1 MQDPIGSFVRIRELY
16 LSYLDTAFRIGD
28 ADVADERRRLLRAP
42 GTLCTEPL
50 VEPLP
55 RYMPSEW
62 TFENLVRPP
71 ATGEDPLGG
80 APESHRRA
88 FVELVLAGL
97 FPSVPVAAG
106 AGPLTRQAKYAPYLH
121 QIQML
126 TRGVRPGTPGIVTS
140 GTGSGKTESFLLPV
154 FAALAG
160 EAATWEA
167 PDANFLARRWWT
179 DPATGRPYGKVKE
192 DGQFQPSFTEIP
204 SERRPSKAYPRRSPV
219 VSHRQGERRPAAVR
233 ALILYPMNAL
243 VEDQMVRLRK
253 ALDSREARAVMDRE
267 FGGNRIFFG
276 RYTGKSPV
284 TGHEDNPAFRHL
296 LDMSPDD
303 GRLDLPASDDHA
315 GEDDP
320 ATFKSVR
327 EAEFRRRIRRQ
338 TQLFGEMAQAELG
351 QRQAREYAW
360 RNGPGHT
367 DPFDPKEAASAFG
380 NDSPFMFPS
389 TDGGELISRWDM
401 QRTPPDL
408 LITNVSMLSAML
420 SREVDDDIFRQT
432 KAWLEEPDSYFYLVL
447 DELHLQ
453 RGSAGTEVAYLLRLL
468 LDRLGL
474 TAEGQRHKLRIL
486 ASSASLPT
494 TPGAAGAD
502 ASVEYLWDMFG
513 RFGTHAETPEDA
525 KAAWRAAIV
534 AGQEIPYEAHGGARG
549 GLESTP
555 FTDLLDQTAASRA
568 RDAEDRPLT
577 ADDALHMPDAATRWA
592 AVAGQLGVPHA
603 DRPLEDVVADVARAA
618 AAAVAVACWNP
629 EEGRTRAVTAR
640 RLAWTLFRDL
650 RNGHPAPEDLPFD
663 LALRAIRAV
672 LFVRGC
678 GDGLARRVTEAPSF
692 RIHTFF
698 RSVEGLYAPV
708 WKNAGL
714 PASERST
721 ARKAEIGRLSIE
733 RESRKRFD
741 VGDEDPKMLR
751 QFEVLYCECCGEL
764 FVGGMR
770 SQGSTRSPKIELLPH
785 EPLLDGLPDT
795 AASQRFEELS
805 YDQYAVFWPTD
816 LAPEKCPKSWK
827 AGNLDRVTGIV
838 TVRNAARPAAPGVS
852 ETVPGFLYE
861 RLAGSTDRHKRKP
874 NDPETHVPY
883 ACPKCGTDYEPR
895 QKGMGRLSP
904 VRNFRAGFGKTTQL
918 LATELFDVQ
927 RVADPSNAPK
937 LVSFSDSRQDAAR
950 AALDIERLHHQDLRR
965 EILFVCLQEHAAAR
979 RTPEELAA
987 EIRELEADMERA
999 AVERRFGD
1007 MAGIGARL
1015 DAATAALKTADDPS
1029 VAFADLVEDYDFN
1042 VAAALDG
1049 QEVRPLIA
1057 AMARQGVHPY
1067 DDAGIDRPKGTTN
1080 ETRERLFDW
1089 DTFFE
1094 LRSGERIH
1102 WKADTDKNKALSSAR
1117 RPLIYR
1123 FQRAMTD
1130 VVFNKTYFSFEEAG
1144 LGYVTVRPTDIPESR
1159 RTDGRVS
1166 ELAALI
1172 RVLTDAYR
1180 YDPSKYRS
1188 EDDPLREIGPRGTAR
1203 GKVLAYA
1210 KAVWGETD
1218 GEARLETALN
1228 DLAAA
1233 GHAGGIVSMSRI
1245 RFHVARPE
1253 DSFWRCDTCSRV
1265 HLHRGAGLCTR
1276 CLAKLPEAPFGTVA
1290 SLRAVNFLGRRVNR
1304 AVDHWEDESSE
1315 VAPFFRLHCEELTGQ
1330 TEDPAARQR
1339 EFKGIFVPRSD
1350 ESHADGE
1357 QVDDDLDEIETGA
1370 GELHK
1375 RKATIDLLA
1384 VTTTME
1390 VGIDIGPL
1398 QAVMQAN
1405 MPPQRFNYQQRV
1417 GRAGRRGQAFSMAL
1431 TVCRTKSHD
1440 LHYFRNPERM
1450 TGDVPPPP
1458 VLTKSM
1464 GSIAQRFL
1472 RKKWLV
1478 DAFGLLRQQDRAAGD
1493 RLYPGDL
1500 MSPPDIHGEFVP
1512 VATYLNGSKWR
1523 DRLRGALE
1531 ATAGEAERF
1540 RGVLAA
1546 DGKTAVIR
1554 PAPDELIAE
1563 LDGVTAEVAPGLAQ
1577 AVAETGLLPM
1587 YGMPTRVRNLYLGTR
1602 RVDGRDEFDSVDR
1615 DLDVAIYEFAPEARL
1630 VKDKFEY
1637 VSVGFTPD
1645 LDLPPFGRKGQ
1656 VVPVKAFRDDAFGE
1670 KFRLTQCR
1678 ACSAWARI
1686 GPADTTPDATCRA
1699 CGSPLDEDSGHDCV
1713 VPNGFRTDFGRRPRN
1728 EEGGGGARHRTV
1740 QAEGSAIA
1748 PVTYTLAPGDGA
1760 SIGASLDV
1768 AFDGRARTYRLNR
1781 GRSGTGF
1788 VTTGGN
1794 QVVTRSGGSFRL
1806 PHQELAEVP
1815 GVHRHGFTA
1824 ESSERPPVWLA
1835 APKTTDS
1842 LYLAPTAL
1850 NPALALHRMPLR
1862 TEGVEESD
1870 HARSRWQ
1877 GVRAAALSATFMTV
1891 SRAAL
1896 ELDIAPEELAVLEPR
1911 LFGRAPARPLL
1922 QITDELVNGAG
1933 FCRILSEP
1941 APGQTVPRIL
1951 SFARSMLTDAT
1962 AYPRSEFEG
1971 PDHGDCSTACYRCLL
1986 RYGNQHYH
1994 GLLDWRLGLT
2004 YLRALLDPTFSCG
2017 LDGDFGSPGLQGHL
2031 EDAERLAEEMAEG
2044 FGGETMLFAGGKVP
2058 AFRIKKSSGGLTPWV
2073 LVAHPLWNWDPNAEL
2088 AAGTILA
2095 QADEEAAAESGG
2107 ATLCWD
2113 TFNLERRQVQVREWI
2128 RQQATLAR

>member
-55 RYMPSEW
+55 RYRPSEW
-62 TFENLVRPP
+62 TLENLVRPP

-167 PDANFLARRWWT
+167 PDADFLARRWWT
-179 DPATGRPYGKVKE
+179 DPATRRPYGKVKE

-303 GRLDLPASDDHA
+303 GRLDLPASDGHA

-380 NDSPFMFPS
+380 DDSPFMFPS

-494 TPGAAGAD
+494 TPGAAGTD

-513 RFGTHAETPEDA
+513 RFGTHTETPEDA
-525 KAAWRAAIV
+525 RAAWREAIV

-555 FTDLLDQTAASRA
+555 FTDLLDRTAASRT

-577 ADDALHMPDAATRWA
+577 ADDALRMPDAATLWA

-618 AAAVAVACWNP
+618 AAAVAVACWIP

-714 PASERST
+714 PASERTT

-741 VGDEDPKMLR
+741 VGDGDSKVLR

-770 SQGSTRSPKIELLPH
+770 SQGSTRSPKTELLPH

-805 YDQYAVFWPTD
+805 YDQYAVFWPTSVT
-816 LAPEKCPKSWK
+816 LEKTPDSWK
-827 AGNLDRVTGIV
+827 AATLDRVTGIV
-838 TVRNAARPAAPGVS
+838 SSGSIASRSGMSSGS
-852 ETVPGFLYE
+852 EGVPGFLYI
-861 RLAGSTDRHKRKP
+861 RTPNASDGHDRKTS
-874 NDPETHVPY
+874 DSETHVPY

-895 QKGMGRLSP
+895 RKGMGRLSP
-904 VRNFRAGFGKTTQL
+904 IRNFRAGFGKTTQL

-927 RVADPSNAPK
+927 RVADLTNAPK

-965 EILFVCLQEHAAAR
+965 EILAIRLKELADSRPSSDELQETVR
-979 RTPEELAA
+979 RLKQSLEQALAEDRDDDVQALAKQLKSSRDALAA
-987 EIRELEADMERA
+987 VGDTAIPYASLAESPAEAS
-999 AVERRFGD
+999 
-1007 MAGIGARL
+1007 L
-1015 DAATAALKTADDPS
+1015 
-1029 VAFADLVEDYDFN
+1029 
-1042 VAAALDG
+1042 LDG
-1049 QEVRPLIA
+1049 REVRPLIA
-1057 AMARQGVHPY
+1057 TMAAQGVHPY
-1067 DDAGIDRPKGTTN
+1067 DDSGIERPKGTTN
-1080 ETRERLFDW
+1080 DAESKSFEWSEL
-1089 DTFFE
+1089 FE
-1094 LRSGERIH
+1094 LSDGTGVR
-1102 WKADTDKNKALSSAR
+1102 WKPDASDDKALTAAR
-1117 RPLIYR
+1117 RTLIHMFNR
-1123 FQRAMTD
+1123 TMTD
-1130 VVFNKTYFSFEEAG
+1130 VLFSKNYFSFEEAG
-1144 LGYVTVRPTDIPESR
+1144 LGYVTIRMDDLPASERTEAR
-1159 RTDGRVS
+1159 RL
-1166 ELAALI
+1166 ELTALL
-1172 RVLTDAYR
+1172 RVLTDSYR
-1180 YDPSKYRS
+1180 YYPCRFKKDS
-1188 EDDPLREIGPRGTAR
+1188 EKPKPIGPKGTAPR
-1203 GKVLAYA
+1203 RILAYA
-1210 KAVWGETD
+1210 AAVWGADAES
-1218 GEARLETALN
+1218 GLVKAVG
-1228 DLAAA
+1228 DLAKT
-1233 GHAGGIVSMSRI
+1233 GHPEGIVYVEHVRI
-1245 RFHVARPE
+1245 HVPHGSE
-1253 DSFWRCDTCSRV
+1253 PYWRCGKCSRV
-1265 HLHRGAGLCTR
+1265 HLHRGSGVCTR
-1276 CLAKLPEAPFGTVA
+1276 CRKKLPTAPFGIVA
-1290 SLRAVNFLGRRVNR
+1290 DLRATNFLGRRVDR

-1315 VAPFFRLHCEELTGQ
+1315 VEPFFRLHCEELTGQ
-1330 TEDPAARQR
+1330 TEDPASRQR
-1339 EFKGIFVPRSD
+1339 EFKGIFVPRSADFD
-1350 ESHADGE
+1350 EDPADG
-1357 QVDDDLDEIETGA
+1357 QHA
-1370 GELHK
+1370 GIGDGEFHK

-1512 VATYLNGSKWR
+1512 VATYLNGSRWR
-1523 DRLRGALE
+1523 ERLRGALE

-1546 DGKTAVIR
+1546 DGKTTVTR
-1554 PAPDELIAE
+1554 PTPDELLAE

-1748 PVTYTLAPGDGA
+1748 PVTYGLPPEDGT
-1760 SIGASLDV
+1760 SFGASLAV

-1794 QVVTRSGGSFRL
+1794 QVVTRSGKSFRL

-1815 GVHRHGFTA
+1815 GVHRHEFTA
-1824 ESSERPPVWLA
+1824 ESSKRPPVWLA

-1842 LYLAPTAL
+1842 LYLAPKAL

-1891 SRAAL
+1891 SRTAL

-2017 LDGDFGSPGLQGHL
+2017 LDGDFGSPGLQGHR

-2095 QADEEAAAESGG
+2095 QADEEAAAESGS